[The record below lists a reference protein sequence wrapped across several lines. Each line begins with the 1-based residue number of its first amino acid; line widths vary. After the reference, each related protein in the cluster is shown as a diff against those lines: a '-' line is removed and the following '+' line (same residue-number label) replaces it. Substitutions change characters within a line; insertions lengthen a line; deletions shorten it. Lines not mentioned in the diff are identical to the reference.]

1 MLETKSLTSC
11 VWHKAATQWMGA
23 NLYKYEE
30 GWHYISNTKISRG
43 SPPPLFGALIFR
55 QLEDGSCKHL
65 NTLSKAVC
73 YYQSKEHV
81 STVLPTVGMTTAK
94 WMQITQTCNTFTF
107 GKQRQKCMIYTH
119 LHDCRSRPGL
129 AHWADLVCDLYVH
142 FWQLLG
148 LFIVIWQI
156 LTLPHFLEF
165 VIKNI

>member
-1 MLETKSLTSC
+1 MGLLYSGKPLALQLNTGLFWMLETKSLTSC

-43 SPPPLFGALIFR
+43 SPPPFFGALIFR

-107 GKQRQKCMIYTH
+107 GKQRQKVWYIPTYTTVGA
-119 LHDCRSRPGL
+119 GL
-129 AHWADLVCDLYVH
+129 DWPTGLIWSVTFTCIFDNCWACL
-142 FWQLLG
+142 
-148 LFIVIWQI
+148 
-156 LTLPHFLEF
+156 
-165 VIKNI
+165 

>member
-1 MLETKSLTSC
+1 MPGIKQQLNEWEQIFINMRRVDTTSQ
-11 VWHKAATQWMGA
+11 TP
-23 NLYKYEE
+23 KYQ
-30 GWHYISNTKISRG
+30 GVH
-43 SPPPLFGALIFR
+43 PPPFFGALIFR

-65 NTLSKAVC
+65 NRLSKAVC

-81 STVLPTVGMTTAK
+81 STVSPTVGMTTAK